1 MIHLKHLEG
10 QSLVLKEEILQGS
23 VSRPKMLYKPSPRLL
38 ERNLRQNRTKLPNFE
53 IGSKSLAGQS
63 PPIRVEYALT
73 GPGRDLI
80 PVMFAMTKF

>member
-38 ERNLRQNRTKLPNFE
+38 ERNLQTK
-53 IGSKSLAGQS
+53 S
-63 PPIRVEYALT
+63 
-73 GPGRDLI
+73 D
-80 PVMFAMTKF
+80 